1 MGFSCFL
8 LGIFASA
15 NSSSLQSRRQCY
27 LDGTVLLLVALPG
40 CTHNKIIIR
49 AVMPSLRPILLVLA
63 ALFAALVMASACET
77 APPVQEMSDARQA
90 IAVAREAGAESHATA
105 ELFAAE
111 QLLDSAEKKLNEQQ
125 FAAARRDAIQA
136 KLKAQNARQLS
147 EENQTGND

>member
-1 MGFSCFL
+1 
-8 LGIFASA
+8 
-15 NSSSLQSRRQCY
+15 
-27 LDGTVLLLVALPG
+27 
-40 CTHNKIIIR
+40 
-49 AVMPSLRPILLVLA
+49 MPSLRPILLVLA
-63 ALFAALVMASACET
+63 ALFAALVMATACET

-125 FAAARRDAIQA
+125 FAGARRDAIQA

-147 EENQTGND
+147 EENQSGND